1 MIRQRAERNP
11 QGSKGKGRKGLD
23 VMRESTRSE
32 RKRDGAQGPGEAGDW
47 ERTGGKPHRAVEEQ
61 ESPARD
67 QDATMEEVLARANM
81 FEALKRVQENR
92 GSAGVDGM
100 TVEEVAGYLRE
111 HWPRLKGELLEG
123 RYRPSPVK
131 RVEIPKG
138 DGGRR
143 ALGIP
148 TVIDRVIQQAVN
160 QVLQEKW
167 DPTFSEHSHGFRKN
181 RSAHGAIAEAQRYIK
196 SGLSWVV
203 DIDLERFFDRVN
215 HDRLMAAVARRVTD
229 KRLLRLIRR
238 YLEAGAVLGAGLVK
252 PTDEGVAQGGP
263 LSPLLSNLVLDELD
277 KELERRGLSFVRYA
291 DDCNIYVGS
300 ERAGLR
306 VMESIG
312 RYLTGR
318 MKLRL
323 NEAKS
328 AVDRPSR
335 RKFLGFS
342 FTIGG
347 RKRRIAPRSIEKVKE
362 KIREQTGRSEGK
374 SLKQVIGSLN
384 AYLRGWYGYY
394 GACEARS
401 ILRDLDTWIRHRL
414 RALLWE
420 QWKNNRRRVGELL
433 KRGADRDLVF
443 ETIWQRFKAWR
454 GGNSRVMN
462 VVFDKGWFRRQGLFS
477 LYKAAPVVIA

>member
-1 MIRQRAERNP
+1 MIRPRAERNP

-32 RKRDGAQGPGEAGDW
+32 RKQDGARRPGEAEVR

-67 QDATMEEVLARANM
+67 QDATMEEVLARTNM

-92 GSAGVDGM
+92 GAAGVDGM

-143 ALGIP
+143 ALGI
-148 TVIDRVIQQAVN
+148 
-160 QVLQEKW
+160 
-167 DPTFSEHSHGFRKN
+167 RKN
-181 RSAHGAIAEAQRYIK
+181 RSAHGAIAEAQRYIQ

-215 HDRLMAAVARRVTD
+215 HDRLMAAVAKRVTD
-229 KRLLRLIRR
+229 KRLLRLLRR

-374 SLKQVIGSLN
+374 SLRQVIGSLN

-401 ILRDLDTWIRHRL
+401 FLRDLDTWIRHRL

-433 KRGADRDLVF
+433 KRGADLDLVF

-462 VVFDKGWFRRQGLFS
+462 VVFDKVWFRRQGLFS